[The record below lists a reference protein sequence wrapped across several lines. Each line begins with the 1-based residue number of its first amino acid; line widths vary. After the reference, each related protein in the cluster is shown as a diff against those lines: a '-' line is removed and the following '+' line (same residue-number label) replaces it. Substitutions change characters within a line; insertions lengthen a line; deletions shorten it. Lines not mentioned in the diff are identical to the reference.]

1 MAILEAKSAL
11 KGQQSRT
18 NNRRIGVRSLSR
30 KVSSIGLSSVSTNLT
45 EGKAFVGVVV
55 VVVVGVVSRR

>member
-45 EGKAFVGVVV
+45 ERKAFVGVG
-55 VVVVGVVSRR
+55 VVGVVSRR